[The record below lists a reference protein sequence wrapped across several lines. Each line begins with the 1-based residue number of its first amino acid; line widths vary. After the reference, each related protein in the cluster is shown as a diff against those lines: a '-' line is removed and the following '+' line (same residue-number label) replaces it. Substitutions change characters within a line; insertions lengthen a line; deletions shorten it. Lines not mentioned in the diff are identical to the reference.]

1 MSIFLVTE
9 PTQGWLLFGGG
20 TAALKYMP
28 NYYFVAVA
36 LWRADCIGQSFRD
49 KELHSPKYILGAH
62 SCEGKWALCPMVACR
77 SIGGLDHYCKTRD
90 YLKPCIP
97 FMNSTKMFSLV
108 TFVLV
113 HTIRIEFLIIGITLI
128 LLFVSQ
134 SLKILSSFG
143 LFSDTACQM
152 STPKVN
158 ILSLSV
164 TNFIFRWQI
173 IVF

>member
-1 MSIFLVTE
+1 MKPTWGKTHTHRHNLRQWRHYWLCVRIHRRAESGVAVSIFLVTE

-77 SIGGLDHYCKTRD
+77 SSGGLDHYCKTRD

-97 FMNSTKMFSLV
+97 FMNSTEMLSLV
-108 TFVLV
+108 TSVQV
-113 HTIRIEFLIIGITLI
+113 HYQNCVRNFQK
-128 LLFVSQ
+128 LL
-134 SLKILSSFG
+134 
-143 LFSDTACQM
+143 
-152 STPKVN
+152 
-158 ILSLSV
+158 
-164 TNFIFRWQI
+164 
-173 IVF
+173 